1 MAPNYAFGPF
11 RLEAEAGILFR
22 DGEPAMLGQRA
33 VALLRALLSGAGAP
47 VGKDALMEAAWP
59 GLAVEESN
67 LTVQIAALRRALQQA
82 PGGERWIE
90 TLPRRGYRY
99 VGPPAATGDAALPV
113 RAPAVMPNR
122 PSIAVLP
129 FTNLSG
135 DPTQAYFADGMVDDI
150 VAGLSRIK
158 WLFVIARSTMSAYKA
173 RATDAQQIGRDLG
186 VRYLLEGSIRASS
199 GRLRIAARLVDT
211 ESAGH
216 VWAERYDRTLQD
228 VFALQDEVA
237 LAVVG
242 AIEPK
247 SAARGGGAGAAPADG
262 QSRRLRSGA
271 ALAAERELGDAGAGD
286 AGPGAA

>member
-1 MAPNYAFGPF
+1 MSA
-11 RLEAEAGILFR
+11 
-22 DGEPAMLGQRA
+22 
-33 VALLRALLSGAGAP
+33 
-47 VGKDALMEAAWP
+47 
-59 GLAVEESN
+59 
-67 LTVQIAALRRALQQA
+67 RR
-82 PGGERWIE
+82 
-90 TLPRRGYRY
+90 RRR
-99 VGPPAATGDAALPV
+99 GDAALQV
-113 RAPAVMPNR
+113 RPPAVMPNR

-173 RATDAQQIGRDLG
+173 RASDAQQIGRDLG

-237 LAVVG
+237 LARRG
-242 AIEPK
+242 RHRAE
-247 SAARGGGAGAAPADG
+247 SAARGGGARAAPADG

-271 ALAAERELGDAGAGD
+271 ALAAGRGLGDAGAGD